1 MTSYLTCSHNDLHLL
16 KSIHIV
22 WRCPHCCPQAHRP
35 NKTRRKN
42 PLPMLYRKGRT
53 TVLNQCPRSFVL
65 GTSDLK
71 QKIYVHISIIINT
84 YIHFQVSSVLQMLS
98 AWLECFAQ
106 TMMSLIGRICS
117 KFTETERKEVI
128 QIIPARHSMDAQ

>member
-1 MTSYLTCSHNDLHLL
+1 M
-16 KSIHIV
+16 
-22 WRCPHCCPQAHRP
+22 
-35 NKTRRKN
+35 
-42 PLPMLYRKGRT
+42 
-53 TVLNQCPRSFVL
+53 LNQCPRSFVL

-106 TMMSLIGRICS
+106 AMMSLIGRICS